1 MGVAQGEARSR
12 IMRAIRAKDT
22 APELAVRRVLHAA
35 GYRFRLHRRD
45 LPGNP
50 DIVLPKH
57 RAIIFVH
64 GCFWHQH
71 PEPGCRNAQVPRSNT
86 AYWTPK
92 LARTAERDREAAE
105 RLKAMGW
112 RVLTIWECETKQTEA
127 LRQRLLQFLA

>member
-92 LARTAERDREAAE
+92 LVRTAERDREAAE

-127 LRQRLLQFLA
+127 LRQRLLQFLV